1 MYSSVYGGSMQ
12 TRGRP
17 KGTTNAAKGIDD
29 SIQITMRIDK
39 NDLEEVDKAAR
50 SMRISRS
57 GLMRLAVFKLINEEK
72 LN

>member
-1 MYSSVYGGSMQ
+1 MEKIAQ
-12 TRGRP
+12 NRGRP
-17 KGTTNAAKGIDD
+17 KGTTKAAKGLDD
-29 SIQITMRIDK
+29 SIQITMRIGK

-72 LN
+72 LS

>member
-1 MYSSVYGGSMQ
+1 MDKITQ

-17 KGTTNAAKGIDD
+17 KGTTKATKGLDD

-39 NDLEEVDKAAR
+39 GDLASVDKAAR
-50 SMRISRS
+50 TLRISRS

>member
-1 MYSSVYGGSMQ
+1 MR

-39 NDLEEVDKAAR
+39 NDLAKIDRAAR

-57 GLMRLAVFKLINEEK
+57 GLLRLAVFKLMGEEK
-72 LN
+72 L

>member
-1 MYSSVYGGSMQ
+1 MEKNIQ

-39 NDLEEVDKAAR
+39 NDLASVDKAAR
-50 SMRISRS
+50 SLRISRS
-57 GLMRLAVFKLINEEK
+57 GLIRLAVFKLIKDEA
-72 LN
+72 LG

>member
-1 MYSSVYGGSMQ
+1 ML

-39 NDLEEVDKAAR
+39 NDLAEIDRAAR

-57 GLMRLAVFKLINEEK
+57 GLLRLAVFKLMGEEK
-72 LN
+72 L

>member
-1 MYSSVYGGSMQ
+1 MNKV
-12 TRGRP
+12 GRP
-17 KGTTNAAKGIDD
+17 KGTTNAERGIEE
-29 SIQITMRIDK
+29 STKITMRITNSDI
-39 NDLEEVDKAAR
+39 ERIDKAAR

>member
-1 MYSSVYGGSMQ
+1 MNKV
-12 TRGRP
+12 GRP
-17 KGTTNAAKGIDD
+17 KGTTNAERGVEESTK
-29 SIQITMRIDK
+29 ITMRITNSDIERI
-39 NDLEEVDKAAR
+39 DRAAR

>member
-1 MYSSVYGGSMQ
+1 MR

-39 NDLEEVDKAAR
+39 NDLAEIDRAAR

-57 GLMRLAVFKLINEEK
+57 GLLRLAVFKLMGEEK
-72 LN
+72 L

>member
-1 MYSSVYGGSMQ
+1 MCMEKLTQ

-17 KGTTNAAKGIDD
+17 KGTTKAAKGLDD

-39 NDLEEVDKAAR
+39 NDLEEVDRAAR

-72 LN
+72 IG

>member
-1 MYSSVYGGSMQ
+1 MEKIAQ

-17 KGTTNAAKGIDD
+17 KGTTKAAKGLDD
-29 SIQITMRIDK
+29 SIQITMRIGK

-72 LN
+72 LS